1 VSRHPAYSVPNQSAQ
16 VVHMALQGVLD
27 ERGNISRDEGSQ
39 DLHVQ
44 EFAPST
50 RSTASFNS
58 RKPTGLVR

>member
-1 VSRHPAYSVPNQSAQ
+1 